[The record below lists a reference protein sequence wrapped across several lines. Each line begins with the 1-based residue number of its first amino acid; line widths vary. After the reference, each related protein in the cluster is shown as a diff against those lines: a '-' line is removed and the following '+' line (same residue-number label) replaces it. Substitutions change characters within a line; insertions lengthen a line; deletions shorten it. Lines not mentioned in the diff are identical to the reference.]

1 MKRDTSEE
9 WQRFV
14 TEHGDTKGYA
24 HFDLRT
30 SLRNPDVQEKVCDPD
45 WVSSHGFYPF
55 IQFTINR
62 NPFIWEQEK
71 HNIKTNKDLSTH
83 NLESTERT
91 IYYASHLDRCIY
103 QRYAFL
109 LNKQYQEYIRLHGFS
124 DAAIA
129 YRSDLG
135 KSNIDFAK
143 QAFDFIT
150 DLCSKNTQALIF
162 VSDFSHFFESLDHD
176 VLKEKICK
184 VQGVDRLDR
193 ALYHVLESVTKY
205 AYWTWENAYKIRLYC
220 KNLALREHTNEVWRR
235 TIKSIAEEPLRV
247 DNDQYELKTA
257 ISKAIDDTSSS
268 LSTEASALRQKIS
281 QLKRQSGKKS
291 AEALA
296 QAKKKLKDINQQL
309 VELGVLRL
317 GLKQNRFTADLNVNL
332 EADDIDL
339 YSNDL
344 ENAPKYKLKYI
355 SRREMNAS
363 KRIIPLKLFKSFK
376 LSCLYRNWSGVGIP
390 QGAPISAVLA
400 NIYMIDF
407 DQALNEYVQSKNG
420 LYLRYSDDFIVILP
434 VQANESSADDLA
446 QKLND
451 LKAKVS
457 ASLTLSSGLSLNKQK
472 THTFLVK
479 DQTMFALNNSGQ
491 ADQKAHL
498 DFLGFRFDGKGI
510 KVDPALI
517 GNYYFRMR
525 SKAKTIVD
533 CDFMTKLNHR
543 ISCHELYRLY
553 SDSDNESNF
562 ISYLQRCSAKMKLDD
577 PETMALLKH
586 SKRKIANTL
595 NRMKK
600 ARNEQK
606 AAELAEI
613 NKTPS

>member
-1 MKRDTSEE
+1 M
-9 WQRFV
+9 
-14 TEHGDTKGYA
+14 
-24 HFDLRT
+24 
-30 SLRNPDVQEKVCDPD
+30 
-45 WVSSHGFYPF
+45 
-55 IQFTINR
+55 
-62 NPFIWEQEK
+62 
-71 HNIKTNKDLSTH
+71 
-83 NLESTERT
+83 
-91 IYYASHLDRCIY
+91 
-103 QRYAFL
+103 
-109 LNKQYQEYIRLHGFS
+109 
-124 DAAIA
+124 
-129 YRSDLG
+129 
-135 KSNIDFAK
+135 
-143 QAFDFIT
+143 
-150 DLCSKNTQALIF
+150 
-162 VSDFSHFFESLDHD
+162 
-176 VLKEKICK
+176 
-184 VQGVDRLDR
+184 
-193 ALYHVLESVTKY
+193 
-205 AYWTWENAYKIRLYC
+205 
-220 KNLALREHTNEVWRR
+220 
-235 TIKSIAEEPLRV
+235 
-247 DNDQYELKTA
+247 
-257 ISKAIDDTSSS
+257 
-268 LSTEASALRQKIS
+268 
-281 QLKRQSGKKS
+281 
-291 AEALA
+291 
-296 QAKKKLKDINQQL
+296 
-309 VELGVLRL
+309 
-317 GLKQNRFTADLNVNL
+317 NL

-344 ENAPKYKLKYI
+344 ENAPKYKLEYI
-355 SRREMNAS
+355 SRREMNAR

-376 LSCLYRNWSGVGIP
+376 RSCLQLNKSGFGIP

-407 DQALNEYVQSKNG
+407 DQALNDYVQSQNG

-434 VQANESSADDLA
+434 VQTNESYAEDLA
-446 QKLND
+446 QKLNY
-451 LKAKVS
+451 LKNQIS
-457 ASLTLSSGLSLNKQK
+457 YSLEKTDGGWGFDIPTSLIRGLILNKQK

-533 CDFMTKLNHR
+533 CDFMTKLNNR

-595 NRMKK
+595 NRMKR